1 MALMHEHHC
10 EFRAMGSE
18 CAVRVVVDDSV
29 DGDALTHE
37 AVTLIASLEQ
47 RWSRFRDDS
56 ELAQLNRHSG
66 APVFVSAETIDILS
80 IAFDAWRATSG
91 LFDPT
96 MHDAMNEVG
105 YTDSFD
111 SWHGSHGGLDG
122 EQPARGMREIEIDA
136 GIRMVRTP
144 PGVHLDLGGIGK
156 GRAADLVATRLRDL
170 GAIGV
175 CVDLGGD
182 VRVSGAAVD
191 GGGWAIA
198 IDDPFSPGADLA
210 VVALSEG
217 SVTTSSRLRRHW
229 NTSDGPAHHLLD
241 PTTGRPAFTG
251 LAAVTVLA
259 ADASWGECHAKAA
272 LLAGPDDGARLLE
285 DAGLSGVLVSDDATV
300 RVAGSFDQ
308 FRV

>member
-1 MALMHEHHC
+1 
-10 EFRAMGSE
+10 MGSE
-18 CAVRVVVDDSV
+18 CAVRIVVDESV
-29 DGDALTHE
+29 DGEALTRE
-37 AVTLIASLEQ
+37 AVMLVESLEQ

-66 APVFVSAETIDILS
+66 APVFVSVETLDIVS
-80 IAFDAWRATSG
+80 IAFEAWRATSG

-105 YTDSFD
+105 YTGSFE
-111 SWHGSHGGLDG
+111 SWQGSHGGLAG
-122 EQPARGMREIEIDA
+122 EQPARGMRDIEIDP

-156 GRAADLVATRLRDL
+156 GRTADLVASRLREL
-170 GAIGV
+170 GATGA

-198 IDDPFSPGADLA
+198 IDDPFSPGTDLA

-229 NTSDGPAHHLLD
+229 NTADGPAHHLLD

-272 LLAGPDDGARLLE
+272 LLAGPDDGVRLLE
-285 DAGLSGVLVSDDATV
+285 HAGLCGVLVADDGTI
-300 RVAGSFDQ
+300 RTAGPFDQ